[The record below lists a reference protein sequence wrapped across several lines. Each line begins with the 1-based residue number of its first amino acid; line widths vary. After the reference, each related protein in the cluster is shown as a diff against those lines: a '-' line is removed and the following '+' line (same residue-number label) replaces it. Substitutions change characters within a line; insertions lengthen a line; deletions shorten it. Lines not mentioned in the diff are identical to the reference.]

1 MLQAKFVEH
10 IKQNTSVINELTDE
24 LNQIIEEYPFFA
36 SAHLLLTKALYK
48 QNSLQY
54 SKQLR
59 KTALVSNSRRVLYD
73 YLHKSD
79 VVEEVIKP
87 SLIETETAQQ
97 PITEFSSKEDVKA
110 ITADENTDLITKAE
124 IPSPV
129 TITNNDVKII
139 YVTTVPDKATIQIPQ
154 ADNEIKQQADAQEKE
169 ISESS
174 EIELVQSIE
183 NSTQIDIQN
192 SVAKIDSN
200 TETNQ
205 TDNLNQ
211 QIENEIHKSIVQSY
225 VEKEI
230 IRTPELEKEESKEP
244 VSFTDWLQKIKKEAN
259 TIQKVES
266 KPKSE
271 EKEAEI
277 ESNEGKKLK
286 KPSFLN
292 QNMQIIDKIIESD
305 PGRIKLTSSKFYSPA
320 IDSKQSLIE
329 NEHLVTETLAKI
341 YALQGNISKAIR
353 AYEILSL
360 KFPQKSVYFASL
372 IEKLK
377 TNK

>member
-1 MLQAKFVEH
+1 MQQAEFVEH
-10 IKQNTSVINELTDE
+10 IKHNPSSLIDLTDE

-73 YLHKSD
+73 YLHKVELKNEEAKDIASPEIIKSPVTEVALNNEVKLSEVND
-79 VVEEVIKP
+79 VPESLPRIEKP
-87 SLIETETAQQ
+87 
-97 PITEFSSKEDVKA
+97 
-110 ITADENTDLITKAE
+110 N
-124 IPSPV
+124 PV
-129 TITNNDVKII
+129 TITNNDVKIVYI
-139 YVTTVPDKATIQIPQ
+139 TTIP
-154 ADNEIKQQADAQEKE
+154 EKEEPVKQVVNQEKE
-169 ISESS
+169 LTSSS
-174 EIELVQSIE
+174 EIELIQSIE
-183 NSTQIDIQN
+183 NSTQEDAQN
-192 SVAKIDSN
+192 NEINREVK
-200 TETNQ
+200 TETNLE
-205 TDNLNQ
+205 DNLNQ

-244 VSFTDWLQKIKKEAN
+244 VSFTDWLQKIKKEAH

-266 KPKSE
+266 KPKIEQKE
-271 EKEAEI
+271 EENLQKED
-277 ESNEGKKLK
+277 KKLK

-305 PGRIKLTSSKFYSPA
+305 PGRIKLTNNKFYSPTV
-320 IDSKQSLIE
+320 DSKQSLIE